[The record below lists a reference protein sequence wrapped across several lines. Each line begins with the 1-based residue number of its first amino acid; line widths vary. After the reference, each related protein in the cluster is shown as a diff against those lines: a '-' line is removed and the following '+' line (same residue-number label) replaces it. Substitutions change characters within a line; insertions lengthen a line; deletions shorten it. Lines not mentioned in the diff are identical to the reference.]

1 MNRDIVKKD
10 NLYQDRINMTLI
22 NAGKELKDI
31 KEMILPPNRY
41 NPTSGANLTP
51 SAITTLMTPT
61 PLTATEKLLQ
71 INLGIEAGSQV
82 DRIILY
88 KQVVRQVNS

>member
-41 NPTSGANLTP
+41 DPTDGSDLNPSG
-51 SAITTLMTPT
+51 ITTLMTPT

-71 INLGIEAGSQV
+71 LNLGVGSAV

-88 KQVVRQVNS
+88 KQVVRQVNL